1 MIGRAATSVY
11 VSPPDIA
18 APSENRRYPIGRNVD
33 SYCACATCVGMALGR
48 QLYLGDNLDILRD
61 PERIPADSVD
71 LVYLDPP
78 FNSQRDYNML
88 FEEHDQSAS
97 KAQLRA
103 FGDSWRWDRAA
114 QETYETMT
122 GPDAPTAMANIVGAF
137 CRAFPHSDMAAYLV
151 MMAVRLIELHRVLKS
166 TGSLYLHC
174 DATASHYLKILLDVI
189 FGQKNFRN
197 EIIWKRQTS
206 SGYKG
211 SSSFGRN
218 HDTLL
223 FYSKSA
229 HYTYRNIYK
238 PYSEEYLTKQYNKI
252 DEKGRRYRTHW
263 VGTKTTPKTIAKYLK
278 TGRIVRR
285 ADGSLEKRLY
295 LDEQPGIAVDSIWT
309 DIGALTHAGA
319 ERLGYPTQKPLALL
333 ERILTASSNEG
344 DLVLDP
350 FCGCGTTIHAAERL
364 NRRWVGIDLTILA
377 IRVIEKRLGES
388 FPGLKYEFDGLP
400 KDAEGAIA
408 LAERSTHNF
417 QEWAVAVLGG
427 QQTGGR
433 RPKAGADC
441 GIDGLLRF
449 ATAPGRTETAII
461 QVKGGKTVG
470 PTAVRDLLGTM
481 TAERAAIGILF
492 TAHPTTDAMKRAA
505 VAAESVAFEGW
516 NRRYPKVQ
524 LISAAEW
531 FGGKRPELP
540 GQVLAPPAIEP
551 PGSRPGENLVL
562 PGVEA
567 PPMPDRKATIV
578 QLDPVV
584 SVAAKDE
591 PRGELK
597 RFARLSKKTKRSK
610 G

>member
-1 MIGRAATSVY
+1 
-11 VSPPDIA
+11 
-18 APSENRRYPIGRNVD
+18 
-33 SYCACATCVGMALGR
+33 MALGR
-48 QLYLGDNLDILRD
+48 QLYLGDNLEILQD
-61 PERIPADSVD
+61 PERIPTESVD

-88 FEEHDQSAS
+88 FEAQDKSAS

-103 FGDSWRWDRAA
+103 FEDSWTWDRAA
-114 QETYETMT
+114 QEAYEQLT
-122 GPDAPTAMANIVGAF
+122 GADAPSGLSNIVGAF

-151 MMAVRLIELHRVLKS
+151 MMAVRLNALHRVLKP

-174 DATASHYLKILLDVI
+174 DSTASHYLKLVLDAI

-223 FYSKSA
+223 FYTKSGE
-229 HYTYRNIYK
+229 YTFHNIYK
-238 PYSEEYLTKQYNKI
+238 PYSEEYLSTHYNKV
-252 DEKGRRYRTHW
+252 DENGRKYRRHW
-263 VGTKTTPKTIAKYLK
+263 IGTKTTKQTIAKYLK

-285 ADGSLEKRLY
+285 PDGSLEKRLY

-319 ERLGYPTQKPLALL
+319 ERVGYPTQKPLALL

-364 NRRWVGIDLTILA
+364 KRRWIGIDLTILA
-377 IRVIEKRLGES
+377 IKVIEDRLGKS

-400 KDAEGAIA
+400 KDPEGAIA

-417 QEWAVAVLGG
+417 QEWAVSILGG
-427 QQTGGR
+427 HQTGGR
-433 RPKAGADC
+433 RPKAGADE

-449 ATAPGRTETAII
+449 STAPGRTETAII

-481 TAERAAIGILF
+481 TAEGAPVGVLF
-492 TAHPTTDAMKRAA
+492 TAHPATDAMRTAA
-505 VAAESVAFEGW
+505 AAAQSVVFHGW
-516 NRRYPKVQ
+516 SRRFPKVQ

-531 FGGKRPELP
+531 FDGKRPELP
-540 GQVLAPPAIEP
+540 GQVVAPPASER

-567 PPMPDRKATIV
+567 PHMRDRKAAV
-578 QLDPVV
+578 LQL
-584 SVAAKDE
+584 E
-591 PRGELK
+591 PSASSRQELRHK
-597 RFARLSKKTKRSK
+597 RNAKRSEPTSTK
-610 G
+610 PGLGRRASRRT

>member
-1 MIGRAATSVY
+1 
-11 VSPPDIA
+11 
-18 APSENRRYPIGRNVD
+18 
-33 SYCACATCVGMALGR
+33 MALGR

-61 PERIPADSVD
+61 PERIPPESVD

-88 FEEHDQSAS
+88 FEEQDQSAS
-97 KAQLRA
+97 RAQLRA
-103 FGDSWRWDRAA
+103 FEDSWRWDRAA

-137 CRAFPHSDMAAYLV
+137 CRAFPHSDIAAYLV
-151 MMAVRLIELHRVLKS
+151 MMAVRLIELHRVLKP

-174 DATASHYLKILLDVI
+174 DAAASHYLKILLDVI
-189 FGQKNFRN
+189 FGQRNFRN

-223 FYSKSA
+223 LYTKSSK
-229 HYTYRNIYK
+229 YTYHNIYK
-238 PYSEEYLTKQYNKI
+238 PYSEKYLSEQYNKI

-263 VGTKTTPKTIAKYLK
+263 VGTKTTEETIAKYLK

-333 ERILTASSNEG
+333 ERILKASSNEG

-350 FCGCGTTIHAAERL
+350 FCGCGTIIHAAERL
-364 NRRWVGIDLTILA
+364 KRRWIGIDLTILA
-377 IRVIEKRLGES
+377 IKVIEKRLRES
-388 FPGLKYEFDGLP
+388 FPDLKYEFDGLP

-449 ATAPGRTETAII
+449 AAAPGRTETAII

-481 TAERAAIGILF
+481 TAERTAIGILF
-492 TAHPTTDAMKRAA
+492 TAHPTTDSMKKAA
-505 VAAESVAFEGW
+505 VAAESVVFEGW
-516 NRRYPKVQ
+516 KRRYPKVQ
-524 LISAAEW
+524 LISASEW

-540 GQVLAPPAIEP
+540 GQILAPPAIEP

-567 PPMPDRKATIV
+567 PSVPPRKATIV
-578 QLDPVV
+578 RLRDLPATEERKRPKRVTP
-584 SVAAKDE
+584 AATTEDAARK
-591 PRGELK
+591 PSRPK
-597 RFARLSKKTKRSK
+597 R
-610 G
+610 